1 MPACPAGHDSES
13 SDFCSKCGTPLGIR
27 AGAQLTATADPPGE
41 PCQRCGTASSGHFC
55 ETCGFDFVN
64 GTNGVK
70 PPASGPVTA
79 AAYSPGSRAAA
90 GDAEPS
96 NGSASERASLGAW
109 AAVVSADWL
118 YYESVITTGGHDAAA
133 LPFPGYC
140 TERRFW
146 LTGPQMRIGRR
157 SVSRGV
163 EPEID
168 LTGPP
173 TDPGVSRLHAVLIA
187 GQEGGWAVLDPGSE
201 NGTLVNDK
209 AIATGVPVALA
220 DGDRIHL
227 GLWTMIVIQV
237 PVSAS
242 PDLSA

>member
-13 SDFCSKCGTPLGIR
+13 SDFCDKCGTPLGAPGR
-27 AGAQLTATADPPGE
+27 AQLTATADPPGE
-41 PCQRCGTASSGHFC
+41 PCERCGSASSGHFC
-55 ETCGFDFVN
+55 ETCGFDFVS
-64 GTNGVK
+64 GTNGVQ

-79 AAYSPGSRAAA
+79 AACSPGSRQAA
-90 GDAEPS
+90 GAEPGS
-96 NGSASERASLGAW
+96 GSAPDRATAGAW

-118 YYESVITTGGHDAAA
+118 YYEGVITEGGQDATA

-140 TERRFW
+140 TERRFR
-146 LTGPQMRIGRR
+146 LTGPEMRIGRR
-157 SVSRGV
+157 SESRGI

-173 TDPGVSRLHAVLIA
+173 VDPGVSRLHAVLIA
-187 GQEGGWAVLDPGSE
+187 GPEGGWAVLDPGSE

-209 AIATGVPVALA
+209 AIATGVPAALA

-227 GLWTMIVIQV
+227 GLWTMIVIQA
-237 PVSAS
+237 PVAPA

>member
-1 MPACPAGHDSES
+1 MPACPAGHDSQS
-13 SDFCSKCGTPLGIR
+13 SDFCDTCGTPLGAPAR
-27 AGAQLTATADPPGE
+27 AQLTATADPPGD

-64 GTNGVK
+64 GTHGVE
-70 PPASGPVTA
+70 PPASGPA
-79 AAYSPGSRAAA
+79 AGAAEPGS
-90 GDAEPS
+90 
-96 NGSASERASLGAW
+96 GSAPERATLGPW
-109 AAVVSADWL
+109 TAVVSADWL
-118 YYESVITTGGHDAAA
+118 YYESMITAGGQDATA

-140 TERRFW
+140 AERRFR
-146 LTGPQMRIGRR
+146 LTGPEMRIGRR
-157 SVSRGV
+157 SASRGI

-173 TDPGVSRLHAVLIA
+173 ADPGVSRLHAALIA
-187 GQEGGWAVLDPGSE
+187 GPEGGWAVLDPGSE

-237 PVSAS
+237 P
-242 PDLSA
+242 

>member
-1 MPACPAGHDSES
+1 MSACPAGHDSES
-13 SDFCSKCGTPLGIR
+13 SDFCDKCGTPLGAPGR
-27 AGAQLTATADPPGE
+27 AQLTATADPPGE
-41 PCQRCGTASSGHFC
+41 PCERCGSASSGHFC
-55 ETCGFDFVN
+55 ETCGFDFVK

-70 PPASGPVTA
+70 PPASV
-79 AAYSPGSRAAA
+79 
-90 GDAEPS
+90 
-96 NGSASERASLGAW
+96 SAPERATAGAW

-118 YYESVITTGGHDAAA
+118 YYESVITEGGQDATA

-140 TERRFW
+140 TERRFR
-146 LTGPQMRIGRR
+146 LTGPEMRIGRR
-157 SVSRGV
+157 SESRGI

-173 TDPGVSRLHAVLIA
+173 VDPGVSRLHAVLIA
-187 GQEGGWAVLDPGSE
+187 GPEGGWAVLDPGSE

-227 GLWTMIVIQV
+227 GLWTLIVIQAPV
-237 PVSAS
+237 AAAPEVSA
-242 PDLSA
+242 